1 MDNKHPALCQRC
13 QHEVSVF
20 RAAGHP
26 DDGRLFVCGQMMEA
40 LRGEIPMYSCGFYK
54 PKPCPAVIEA

>member
-1 MDNKHPALCQRC
+1 
-13 QHEVSVF
+13 VF